1 MIYDAAEA
9 DDKKVVLDSTSTE
22 AMIAPLMLREFK
34 EKDDD
39 GRIDLKLKEHRPSF
53 TSEVTLAIDDGLDL
67 SKKDDQERKLKKPFT
82 VKKLEF
88 YVFFARQ

>member
-1 MIYDAAEA
+1 MIYNAAEA
-9 DDKKVVLDSTSTE
+9 NDKKVVLDSTSTE
-22 AMIAPLMLREFK
+22 
-34 EKDDD
+34 D

-53 TSEVTLAIDDGLDL
+53 TSEVALAIDDGLDL